1 MSNNNE
7 PTPTARLLLSRR
19 ETASVAGVCTRT
31 VDRMIE
37 RGLLFAIRTGPAG
50 KGVRK
55 LVTIASIADLLG
67 TSPGGVTELLTGLEG
82 RQAR

>member
-7 PTPTARLLLSRR
+7 PAPSARLTLSRR
-19 ETASVAGVCTRT
+19 ETASVAGVCMRT

-37 RGLLFAIRTGPAG
+37 RGLLVAIRTGPAG

-55 LVTIASIADLLG
+55 LVTVASLADLLG
-67 TSPGGVTELLTGLEG
+67 TSAARVTELLTSLEG
-82 RQAR
+82 RQER